1 MYQVEIIHYQQPL
14 PVLMKPY
21 LGPYAGIAAAFAALR
36 TLLRQYAAGPQTVR
50 ALGQYLDDPAKVA
63 PQALRS
69 VACLTPTPALSL
81 TPAEVEAQGFVYGEL
96 AAGRYASIVHQGPY
110 QGLAAAW
117 NWLLQEWLPGSG
129 EQFGQ
134 RPLLDEALCG
144 PHDVVPE
151 AWRTRLLLPL
161 A

>member
-1 MYQVEIIHYQQPL
+1 MYQVEIIQIEQPL
-14 PVLMKPY
+14 PVLMKPHQ
-21 LGPYAGIAAAFAALR
+21 GPYAGIAAAFAALR
-36 TLLRQYAAGPQTVR
+36 ALLQQHAGPNQALR
-50 ALGQYLDDPAKVA
+50 AFGQYLDDPATVA
-63 PQALRS
+63 PQALRAA
-69 VACLTPTPALSL
+69 ACLTPPPALSL
-81 TPAEVEAQGFVYGEL
+81 TPAEVEALGFVYGEL
-96 AAGRYASIVHQGPY
+96 AAGRYACIVHQGSY

-134 RPLLDEALCG
+134 RPLLDEALIG
-144 PHDVVPE
+144 PNDVAPE

>member
-14 PVLMKPY
+14 PVLMKPH
-21 LGPYAGIAAAFAALR
+21 LGPYSDIAAAFAALR
-36 TLLRQYAAGPQTVR
+36 TLLQQHAAGPQTVR
-50 ALGQYLDDPAKVA
+50 AFGQYLDDPAMVA
-63 PQALRS
+63 PQALRAA
-69 VACLTPTPALSL
+69 ACLTPPPALSL
-81 TPAEVEAQGFVYGEL
+81 TTAEVEELGFVYGEL
-96 AAGRYASIVHQGPY
+96 AAGRYASIVHAGPY

-134 RPLLDEALCG
+134 RPLLDEALIG
-144 PHDVVPE
+144 PHDVAPE
-151 AWRTRLLLPL
+151 AWHTRLLLPL